1 MGRIYD
7 SIKDIYM
14 LFLKKINQL
23 KLTYFT
29 YSWNIN
35 LLDSWIKFNNKRR
48 IEPTFV
54 FGHVNLIATT
64 KKF

>member
-1 MGRIYD
+1 
-7 SIKDIYM
+7 M
-14 LFLKKINQL
+14 LFKKKLNQL